1 MTGVQTCALPT
12 RAAGGGGGRGFG
24 GGGFGGGGGQPSR
37 WNIALYHTY
46 RIQEEILIRPGVPV
60 LDLLNGSATSSNGGA
75 SRHEVELSGGL
86 FHKGF
91 GLRLQ
96 GTYKSGTTA
105 NGTGLPGSNDLRF
118 SDLASISTFLFVNLD
133 QQARV
138 VKALPLLKGSRVTF
152 RIENILNDILDVRD
166 QNGNVPLGYQPGYID
181 PRGRVFELSFRKRF

>member
-1 MTGVQTCALPT
+1 M
-12 RAAGGGGGRGFG
+12 
-24 GGGFGGGGGQPSR
+24 
-37 WNIALYHTY
+37 
-46 RIQEEILIRPGVPV
+46 PV

-91 GLRLQ
+91 GFRLQ

-105 NGTGLPGSNDLRF
+105 DGSGLPGSNDLRF
-118 SDLASISTFLFVNLD
+118 SDIAAINAFLFVNFD

-138 VKALPLLKGSRVTF
+138 IKAVPLLKGSRISF
-152 RIENILNDILDVRD
+152 RVENILNDIVDVRD